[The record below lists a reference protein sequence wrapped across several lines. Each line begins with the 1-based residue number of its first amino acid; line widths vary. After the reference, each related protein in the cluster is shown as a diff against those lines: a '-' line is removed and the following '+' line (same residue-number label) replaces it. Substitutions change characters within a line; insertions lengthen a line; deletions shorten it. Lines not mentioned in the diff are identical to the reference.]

1 VDFSNYQT
9 FDVNPNAHAPDVQ
22 NAKQLTTVDSQT
34 ITRDG
39 LRRQILARHFAYP
52 LTIDFAFVQNPDGS
66 YSQLTTVDQKDQVS
80 ESLSTDG
87 FVTAVSQLNNEVHA
101 TDTLNYDSGLNFL
114 GNTGSKTS
122 QTYVL
127 KRDRGECYSRTIS
140 AAAQV
145 LVSVR
150 DGGEC
155 R

>member
-1 VDFSNYQT
+1 MRPMF
-9 FDVNPNAHAPDVQ
+9 
-22 NAKQLTTVDSQT
+22 
-34 ITRDG
+34 
-39 LRRQILARHFAYP
+39 
-52 LTIDFAFVQNPDGS
+52 
-66 YSQLTTVDQKDQVS
+66 TTVDQKDQVS

-127 KRDRGECYSRTIS
+127 RGDRGECYSRTIS
-140 AAAQV
+140 AAAQM